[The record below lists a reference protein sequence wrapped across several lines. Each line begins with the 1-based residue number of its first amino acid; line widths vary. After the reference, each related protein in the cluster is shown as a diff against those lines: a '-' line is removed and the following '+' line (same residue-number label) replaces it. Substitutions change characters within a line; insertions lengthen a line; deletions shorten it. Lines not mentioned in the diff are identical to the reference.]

1 MNQKE
6 FFAAQFVQICP
17 FSFSIFTKMEKE
29 SEVWNFTKRQGG
41 IIMSQ
46 EQMKNEIMYRLS
58 VQALDSFLRQGIIT
72 VDEYHRI
79 DKLNREKFMP
89 FFATIIG

>member
-1 MNQKE
+1 
-6 FFAAQFVQICP
+6 
-17 FSFSIFTKMEKE
+17 
-29 SEVWNFTKRQGG
+29 
-41 IIMSQ
+41 MSQ

-58 VQALDSFLRQGIIT
+58 VQALDNFLRQGIIT

-79 DKLNREKFMP
+79 DKLNREKFTS